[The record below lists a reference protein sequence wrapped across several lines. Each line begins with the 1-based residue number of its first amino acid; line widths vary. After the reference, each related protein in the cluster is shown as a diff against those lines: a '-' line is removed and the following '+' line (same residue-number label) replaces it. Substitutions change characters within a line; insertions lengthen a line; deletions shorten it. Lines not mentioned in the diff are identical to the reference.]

1 MDGSVASAFG
11 ANVKRCRAR
20 IGISQE
26 SLAARAGLDRSYIGG
41 IERGERNPA
50 LAAIVD
56 LANALDVSPGQLFRG
71 IGDRVSGEDL
81 SASQSGRGVT
91 LRFRYD
97 QYDAKIDLAGATLA
111 GFERVIGILRSG
123 LVSTS
128 GRSNAV
134 AAAFLEAVRQWP
146 KLNPSDIWTFLIH
159 RAYCDRG
166 NHPLAAIRL
175 NLEQSWKRTSGW
187 ALERVLVR
195 HYATLLEKSGIVLK
209 IGLRSEKKEWF
220 DSIGDSR
227 LLPDKADV
235 LVARKLGGIERPVG
249 VIHVKASIAERR
261 TDDVPMSQA
270 LMEAGLLSV
279 FWTMDVKSHPSE
291 TPVNR
296 GEFGQAENGPAR
308 SEKRMDFEEN
318 GHFSA
323 CFSYN
328 GNTISTPESRKARS
342 RIYVCDFRDP
352 DDQFTRFLRRSAD
365 QICR

>member
-1 MDGSVASAFG
+1 MNGSAASVFG
-11 ANVKRCRAR
+11 ANVRRCRAR

-50 LAAIVD
+50 LKAIVD
-56 LANALDVSPGQLFRG
+56 LANALDVGPGQLFYG
-71 IGDRVSGEDL
+71 IGDRTSGEDL
-81 SASQSGRGVT
+81 SASQGGQGVT

-97 QYDAKIDLAGATLA
+97 QHDAKFDLVGATL
-111 GFERVIGILRSG
+111 GELEEVIGVLRSG

-128 GRSNAV
+128 GRADAV
-134 AAAFLEAVRQWP
+134 AGAFLDAVRRWP
-146 KLNPSDIWTFLIH
+146 NLNPSDIWTFLIH

-166 NHPLAAIRL
+166 SHPLAAARL

-187 ALERVLVR
+187 ALERVLVQ
-195 HYATLLEKSGIVLK
+195 HYAPFLERAGIVLK
-209 IGLRSEKKEWF
+209 IGLRSEKKQWF
-220 DSIGDSR
+220 DSIGDPR

-235 LVARKLGGIERPVG
+235 LIARKLSGTEQPVG

-279 FWTMDVKSHPSE
+279 FWTMDVKSHPSA
-291 TPVNR
+291 TPTNR
-296 GEFGQAENGPAR
+296 GEFGQAADGQAR

-328 GNTISTPESRKARS
+328 GNTIPTPISRKARS
-342 RIYVCDFRDP
+342 RIFVCDFRNP
-352 DDQFTRFLRRSAD
+352 DDLFTKFLRRGAD
-365 QICR
+365 QIHR